1 MTEHTRIVD
10 GRVFIGDREMTRI
23 YADDDEEV
31 LTGTYDC
38 YGFKPGERKLLERR
52 LEREEMAKSKP
63 NGKHEEKPKRG
74 VRSQPLPG
82 MEQARSKR
90 LDNLCESIAEHRER
104 MNAARTEE
112 QSDVSAALQEM
123 QKKGIHTFK
132 HNGVELARVPGAE
145 KLRVR
150 LTKDHGDASDEDLED
165 GDEFD
170 DERTEAT
177 AAD

>member
-1 MTEHTRIVD
+1 M
-10 GRVFIGDREMTRI
+10 FIGDREMTRI
-23 YADDDEEV
+23 YAADDEDV
-31 LTGTYDC
+31 LSGSYDC

-52 LEREEMAKSKP
+52 LEREQMAKSKP

-74 VRSQPLPG
+74 ARSQPLPG
-82 MEQARSKR
+82 MEQARSRK

-112 QSDVSAALQEM
+112 QSDISAALQEM

-150 LTKDHGDASDEDLED
+150 LTKDHGDASDDDLED
-165 GDEFD
+165 GDADEFD
-170 DERTEAT
+170 GISAQ
-177 AAD
+177 AAAGD